1 VRAFLVR
8 TVATYLSTYLHAD
21 HEDLDVRVPRAQEGL
36 RPTFDHGLGTTRC
49 GRGPVPPSS
58 YSICASRSGLATD
71 TRVCDSVNFVSDGN
85 GGVLRVCSFTCPG
98 YPDTGVHTGIFL
110 AHESHSG
117 DSQYHVLSTTT
128 SLATFSVF

>member
-1 VRAFLVR
+1 MCAYR
-8 TVATYLSTYLHAD
+8 
-21 HEDLDVRVPRAQEGL
+21 GL
-36 RPTFDHGLGTTRC
+36 RRDCDPRSTMDSERHAVEGGLYHHHRT
-49 GRGPVPPSS
+49 PSVLQ
-58 YSICASRSGLATD
+58 GLVSHRHKSLRTAW
-71 TRVCDSVNFVSDGN
+71 FVSDGN